1 MKNKEQFFEE
11 LYREEYDQICGYIR
25 RTVWDRDAVEDIA
38 QETFCEAYRKI
49 KVLELHPNVG
59 GWLRCTAKFKIMK
72 WWEKQEKYCLDKEYV
87 IENFQEESNSY
98 GDDYSMLEFYSS
110 ARKELSEEELEML
123 RSYYEYGYTSREL
136 AKEMGITE
144 SCFKIRIAR
153 MKKRLKLRLAGWG
166 VFFLTAGSLL
176 HFSFLWR

>member
-1 MKNKEQFFEE
+1 MAEAQCD
-11 LYREEYDQICGYIR
+11 LGGCYYDGYG
-25 RTVWDRDAVEDIA
+25 VEKDLSEAVKW
-38 QETFCEAYRKI
+38 YRKAADQG
-49 KVLELHPNVG
+49 LADAQ
-59 GWLRCTAKFKIMK
+59 C
-72 WWEKQEKYCLDKEYV
+72 
-87 IENFQEESNSY
+87 
-98 GDDYSMLEFYSS
+98 MLGF
-110 ARKELSEEELEML
+110 
-123 RSYYEYGYTSREL
+123 YYEYGYTSREL